1 VRSHFSI
8 VGLVLVTCGSISVD
22 SFVYGQPA
30 PVSQSVAIDR
40 AIALLKETR
49 RQLDDIR
56 DYECRLVKRER
67 VSGILLPESTLSMK
81 VRNNPFSIYLQCE
94 SPEADR
100 GTEVCYVAGRN
111 GGKMR
116 VRPPHMM
123 GTLGFWTIDTNDP
136 RALERNRH
144 CITDAG
150 LCALVNNTA
159 RNWEMERR
167 LGKTVVQIV
176 DDTLADRSCTR
187 IETIHPDR
195 SAGSFYGYRCVLWL
209 DRATHLPVG
218 AETYDWP
225 RDDHSEP
232 ELLESY
238 RFLNLRCNLG
248 LSEATFAH

>member
-1 VRSHFSI
+1 VPSRFPM
-8 VGLVLVTCGSISVD
+8 VGLVLVACGSVSVD
-22 SFVYGQPA
+22 SIVHGQPA
-30 PVSQSVAIDR
+30 PVRQSVGIDR
-40 AIALLKETR
+40 AIALLNEAR

-67 VSGILLPESTLSMK
+67 VNGILLPGSTLSMK
-81 VRNNPFSIYLQCE
+81 VRNNPFSIYLHCE
-94 SPEADR
+94 SPEADC

-123 GTLGFWTIDTNDP
+123 GTLGFWSIDTNDP
-136 RALERNRH
+136 RAFEKNRH

-150 LCALVNNTA
+150 LCALVKNTA
-159 RNWEMERR
+159 QNWEMERR
-167 LGKTVVQIV
+167 LGKTTVYIV
-176 DDTLADRSCTR
+176 DDTLAGRSCTR

-195 SAGSFYGYRCVLWL
+195 FAGTFYGYRCVLWL

-225 RDDHSEP
+225 RHDHSEP

-238 RFLNLRCNLG
+238 RFLDLRCNVG
-248 LSEATFAH
+248 LSDATFAH